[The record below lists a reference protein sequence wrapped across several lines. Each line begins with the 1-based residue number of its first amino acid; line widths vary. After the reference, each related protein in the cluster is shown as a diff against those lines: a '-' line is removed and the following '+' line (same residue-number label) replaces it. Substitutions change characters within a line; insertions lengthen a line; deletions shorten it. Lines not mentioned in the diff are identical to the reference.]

1 MYTYDKNDK
10 SYTFS
15 MDELDIDKIIDAS
28 GADSHKGH
36 DTNNITEDT
45 ADSQENNIN
54 DLNENKKHKEIEFIN
69 GGNDLDIS
77 PVTDYLEIEKPK
89 SDKKENIIVP
99 KHNK

>member
-15 MDELDIDKIIDAS
+15 MDELDIDKIIDTS
-28 GADSHKGH
+28 GADP
-36 DTNNITEDT
+36 DTNNNTEDS

-54 DLNENKKHKEIEFIN
+54 DLNENKKHKEIEVIN

>member
-28 GADSHKGH
+28 GADP
-36 DTNNITEDT
+36 DTKNNTEDS

-54 DLNENKKHKEIEFIN
+54 DLNENKKHKEIEVIN